1 MEALAAAAGPGPSSA
16 RAHVARTGPSRSRRA
31 SRSAPAPAPAL
42 GDRARLEGVAVLA
55 VQLGRAVAGS
65 GEEPEGLFGGAD
77 EAEVDAAMDRV
88 VQLLHGDRGARPF
101 RPPPPPPPFP
111 SGFRLAPPLR
121 PRTAARRGL

>member
-1 MEALAAAAGPGPSSA
+1 MEALAAGPGPSSA
-16 RAHVARTGPSRSRRA
+16 RVARTGPSRSRRA
-31 SRSAPAPAPAL
+31 SRSAAGSAPAPAPAL

-77 EAEVDAAMDRV
+77 EADVDAAMDRV

-101 RPPPPPPPFP
+101 PPPPPPPPFP